1 MKLIAGLFPLLLLLW
16 MNMANAQNDITYSFN
31 LPAQPL
37 SSTLNQL
44 ANVTGTKLI
53 YADEITRNH
62 LAPPLHGNLTLAEAL
77 RRILNDNALKYE
89 VVDNSMIVI
98 SQAAANTVLP
108 EITITTDSSATG
120 NEASLTVPDTE
131 QATANI
137 QYTPGAVAVIADD
150 RFKSTPAQT
159 IKDIVG
165 WVPGVIAQP
174 KSNIDNRISIRGSG
188 LTRNYGNRGINMY
201 MDGIPINTADGLF
214 DVFEIDP
221 SAYRYVEVFK
231 GANALRYG
239 ANSLGGAV
247 NFVTPTGYDAA
258 RFSGR
263 VDLGSFGYTKGQ
275 ASTGGVHGPYDYFVT
290 ASAQREDGYRDHS
303 NGHMV
308 LGSANFGYRFSPDAE
323 TRFYLNA
330 NTWRQRLP
338 GELTKRMAL
347 DSPRSADPEFVR
359 QDQQRNIDSVRLA
372 NKTTV
377 RFGPTT
383 VDFGL
388 FGHLRHVD
396 HPIYRYLDYAAYD
409 YGGFARATDDR
420 LIAGFRNRFVAGA
433 NVLNGKINY
442 KEYANPGDAVKGAL
456 LMSTVDESQNY
467 SVYAED
473 SFYFLQNVALV
484 AGGQFLHA
492 VRDRG
497 DRFLMDGDQSGRR
510 AYSIFSPRGGVLWD
524 IAPDVQIFAN
534 VSRSAEVPT
543 FDTNTFMTPASSD
556 LDAQTATTY
565 EIGTRGRRADFKW
578 DIAFYRAHI
587 RNELQCL
594 RTSPYSP
601 CTVVNAGRTV
611 HQGIELGFGAAF
623 LKGIATGQDLLW
635 LDVAYTY
642 NDFFFDD
649 DARYGNNKLPG
660 VPPHYLRAEVLYKYP
675 NGFHAGP
682 NVEWMPRAYYADN
695 ANSLTIDSYALL
707 NFRIG
712 YDPGKGWSGYL
723 EGRNLLDTRYIS
735 TTITSGSADATSA
748 LFNSGYGR
756 AIYGGIR
763 FNW

>member
-1 MKLIAGLFPLLLLLW
+1 MKPIAGLFSLLLLLW
-16 MNMANAQNDITYSFN
+16 VNTANAQNKITYSFN
-31 LPAQPL
+31 LSTQPL
-37 SSTLNQL
+37 SSTLNHL
-44 ANVTGTKLI
+44 ADITGTKLI
-53 YADEITRNH
+53 YADEITRDR
-62 LAPPLHGNLTLAEAL
+62 LSPPLHGNFTLAEAL
-77 RRILNDNALKYE
+77 NQVLNKNRLKYE

-108 EITITTDSSATG
+108 EIIITTDSSAAG
-120 NEASLTVPDTE
+120 NEASLIVPDIT
-131 QATANI
+131 QATTNI
-137 QYTPGAVAVIADD
+137 QYTPGAVEVIADT

-239 ANSLGGAV
+239 ANSLGGAI
-247 NFVTPTGYDAA
+247 NFVTPTGYDAP

-263 VDLGSFGYTKGQ
+263 VDTGSFGYMKGQ
-275 ASTGGVHGPYDYFVT
+275 ASTGGIHGPYDYFIT
-290 ASAQREDGYRDHS
+290 ASAQHEDGYRDHS

-308 LGSANFGYRFSPDAE
+308 LGSANFGYRFSQDAE

-338 GELTKRMAL
+338 GELTKSMAL

-372 NKTTV
+372 NKTTL

-383 VDFGL
+383 IDFGL
-388 FGHLRHVD
+388 FGHHRHVD
-396 HPIYRYLDYAAYD
+396 HPIYRYLDYYVYD
-409 YGGFARATDDR
+409 YGSFARATDDR

-433 NVLNGKINY
+433 NIHNGRINY
-442 KEYANPGDAVKGAL
+442 KEYINPEDAVKGAL
-456 LMSTVDESQNY
+456 AMSTLDKSQNY
-467 SVYAED
+467 SIYAEN
-473 SFYFLQNVALV
+473 SFYFMQNVALV
-484 AGGQFLHA
+484 VGGQFLHA
-492 VRDRG
+492 IRDRK
-497 DRFLMDGDQSGRR
+497 DRFLTDGDQSGRR
-510 AYSIFSPRGGVLWD
+510 TYSIFSPRGGLLWD

-534 VSRSAEVPT
+534 ISRSAEVPT
-543 FDTNTFMTPASSD
+543 FDTNTFKTPASSE

-565 EIGTRGRRADFKW
+565 EIGTRGRKADFKW

-587 RNELQCL
+587 KNELQCL
-594 RTSPYSP
+594 RTSPFSP
-601 CTVVNAGRTV
+601 CTVVNANRTV
-611 HQGIELGFGAAF
+611 HQGIELGFGTAF
-623 LKGIATGQDLLW
+623 LKGIATSKDLLW

-642 NDFFFDD
+642 NDFFFDND
-649 DARYGNNKLPG
+649 TLYGNNKLPG
-660 VPPHYLRAEVLYKYP
+660 VPAHYLRAEVLYKYP

-682 NVEWMPRAYYADN
+682 NIEWMPRAYYADN
-695 ANSLTIDSYALL
+695 ANSLTIGSYALL
-707 NFRIG
+707 NFRIS
-712 YDPGKGWSGYL
+712 YDPGKKWSGYL

-735 TTITSGSADATSA
+735 TAITSGTANATSA

-763 FNW
+763 FTW